1 MHCLELA
8 GKAQNKINNSI
19 LTSLV
24 TTATDENKQL
34 LNRDL
39 GPRINDKIRTRKT
52 DKRNLAT
59 DREQIEA
66 AFELPHEYT
75 QLENRAHHHVSRLK
89 EKITRNQT
97 YCTTDDDQS
106 FISSLGLDQFDVS
119 DSDSEDGEGL
129 WPVQHQLPNL
139 PSVATASLSVPTTTA
154 TPILYDTSSDT
165 IMQSNDPSSN
175 SNYSIPRTILPSNL
189 VTPSLHLSSLQV
201 AAHPP
206 SSTPAIPAVDDM
218 EWESPPAEILQEWI
232 ETSQTKTKSTKTNTR
247 GPPGRLS
254 PPNNIKSSRSTSSTN
269 RYSVLEDLP
278 LTRPPVDSRTPTLSK
293 LVTSTLSGFGP
304 HVTCSKQRKPAA
316 SIPLNQGSTPC
327 KSPMEVQAIIDF
339 YEGKRSKKGSPPRKK
354 KKTRSCFQSR

>member
-1 MHCLELA
+1 M
-8 GKAQNKINNSI
+8 
-19 LTSLV
+19 
-24 TTATDENKQL
+24 TTATDKNKQL

-52 DKRNLAT
+52 DKRNLAA

-66 AFELPHEYT
+66 AFELPLEYT
-75 QLENRAHHHVSRLK
+75 QLENWARHHVSRLK
-89 EKITRNQT
+89 EKITKNQT

-106 FISSLGLDQFDVS
+106 SISSLGLDKFDDS

-139 PSVATASLSVPTTTA
+139 PSVATAGLSVPTTTA

-175 SNYSIPRTILPSNL
+175 SNNSIPRTILPSNL
-189 VTPSLHLSSLQV
+189 VTPSLHLSFLQV

-206 SSTPAIPAVDDM
+206 SSTPATILAVDDM

-232 ETSQTKTKSTKTNTR
+232 ETSHKKTKPTKTNTR

-254 PPNNIKSSRSTSSTN
+254 PPNDPTSKKSHSSTN
-269 RYSVLEDLP
+269 FYSALEDLP
-278 LTRPPVDSRTPTLSK
+278 ISRPPVDCNLTPKIPRKAPTPAPKKATPEKQTNTKTTPPHNPGRPRNSSPGIQNPRPITLPKAALPSRDQSILKFFASK
-293 LVTSTLSGFGP
+293 
-304 HVTCSKQRKPAA
+304 HA
-316 SIPLNQGSTPC
+316 
-327 KSPMEVQAIIDF
+327 
-339 YEGKRSKKGSPPRKK
+339 KKGSP
-354 KKTRSCFQSR
+354 